1 MKRFRFSFRVDSVPP
16 PEFTHDYSDAKR
28 NHFLNDFRPR
38 AQRYRRRNLIA
49 TSLLVAAFLG
59 IIVFSE
65 APIGNR
71 VGIWG
76 LVLVVTCVLI
86 SWFISAFGLRLV
98 CPACRKRLKP
108 AKGLYCPECGSDQ
121 FRYGS
126 HKRGPSMSRYVY
138 CPSCDSTID
147 EGGNE
152 DPRSYRIRGCTHCG
166 VMLDEKGL

>member
-1 MKRFRFSFRVDSVPP
+1 MKRLRFIFRVEPAP
-16 PEFTHDYSDAKR
+16 ATEFTHEHFDANR
-28 NHFLNDFRPR
+28 SHFLRDFRPR
-38 AQRYRRRNLIA
+38 AQRYRRRNIIA

-86 SWFISAFGLRLV
+86 SWCISAFGLRLV
-98 CPACRKRLKP
+98 CPACRKRLVP
-108 AKGLYCPECGSDQ
+108 AKGLYCPVCGSDQ

-126 HKRGPSMSRYVY
+126 HRRGPSMSSYVY
-138 CPSCDSTID
+138 CPSCGSTID
-147 EGGNE
+147 EAANE